1 MFYNSFILYSR
12 LIWPV
17 NLFQSCE
24 FVPQKKKKKNY
35 LVSNDTMSAVSKFNK
50 CETCQQKI
58 TTPLTNKRHV
68 LMDSY
73 FLHTCLLFIRF

>member
-24 FVPQKKKKKNY
+24 FVPQKKKKKKY

-50 CETCQQKI
+50 CETYQ
-58 TTPLTNKRHV
+58 
-68 LMDSY
+68 
-73 FLHTCLLFIRF
+73 